1 MMTEKRICRSS
12 VELTA
17 REYEQM
23 RTSIVRIQRL
33 GIRDN
38 RLTNLTNRMSLNLKK
53 ASRRNERKLRKMN
66 AYESA

>member
-1 MMTEKRICRSS
+1 MTEKTTCRSS

-17 REYEQM
+17 REYELM
-23 RTSIVRIQRL
+23 RTTIIRIQRL

-53 ASRRNERKLRKMN
+53 ASRRNERKQRKMN

>member
-1 MMTEKRICRSS
+1 MTEKTICRSS

>member
-1 MMTEKRICRSS
+1 MMTEKTICRSS